1 MAGIGFEL
9 RRLMR
14 QDSLTN
20 IVRTYGYAGLVG
32 SGPWVSSIAS
42 MLVVGAATGGLSDAS
57 RPVVA
62 FLQAVTCL
70 TAASLVVTGPLQ
82 LMFTRFVSDRLFEER
97 PGEVLPNTLG
107 ALTVTT
113 LGGGLTGSLALPW
126 LDGIPPTTRLLMLT
140 AFVLA
145 CDGWLLV
152 ALMTGLKAY
161 GRVLAAFCGANAL
174 GTGTSL
180 AFCGAGLEGL
190 LAGWLV
196 GQAVLTFGL
205 WALVTLEY
213 PASRLV
219 AFDFLSPRWAKYDLA
234 AAGLLWNAGIW
245 ADKVLFWTHPETSAP
260 VLGPLRHSV
269 VYDLP
274 AFLAYLT
281 VVPGMSVFLMR
292 METDFAEQFQVYFAA
307 VRGGGGLADLRQ
319 AKDGM
324 VRAVRM
330 GLWDIAKVQGMTLLA
345 GLASGGAVLAGLG
358 LPAMYRPLLNV
369 DLAAVALQVFLLALV
384 GVLFHLDKRR
394 SALAVVA
401 SFAVTNVLLTA
412 ATLRLG
418 PEFYGYGTA
427 VAALA
432 SALPALLLVDRALAR
447 FEFDTFMG
455 QPG

>member
-1 MAGIGFEL
+1 LAGIGFEL

-20 IVRTYGYAGLVG
+20 IVRSYGYAGIVG

-42 MLVVGAATGGLSDAS
+42 MLVVGAANGGLSDAH

-62 FLQAVTCL
+62 FLHAVTCL

-82 LMFTRFVSDRLFEER
+82 FLFTRFVADRLFEER

-113 LGGGLTGSLALPW
+113 LGSGLVAGLALPW
-126 LDGIPPTTRLLMLT
+126 LDGVSTTARLLMLP

-145 CDGWLLV
+145 CDAWLLV

-161 GRVLAAFCGANAL
+161 GRVLAAFAGANVVGA
-174 GTGTSL
+174 GASL
-180 AFCGAGLEGL
+180 ALARFGLEGL
-190 LAGWLV
+190 LAGWLA
-196 GQAVLTFGL
+196 GQSLLTFGL
-205 WALVTLEY
+205 LANVTREY
-213 PASRLV
+213 TAARLV
-219 AFDFLSPRWAKYDLA
+219 AYDFLSPRLAKYDLA

-245 ADKVLFWTHPETSAP
+245 ADKVLFWMHPATSAA

-292 METDFAEQFQVYFAA
+292 METDFAEQFHAYFAA
-307 VRGGGGLADLRQ
+307 VRGGGGLGDLRD
-319 AKDGM
+319 AKEGM

-330 GLWDIAKVQGMTLLA
+330 GLWDIAKVQGLTVVVA
-345 GLASGGAVLAGLG
+345 LASGGALLAALG
-358 LPAMYRPLLNV
+358 LPAIYRPLLNV
-369 DLAAVALQVFLLALV
+369 DLAAVALQVVLLALV

-394 SALAVVA
+394 GALAVVA
-401 SFAVTNVLLTA
+401 LFAAANALLTA
-412 ATLRLG
+412 WSLRLG

-427 VAALA
+427 VAALL
-432 SALPALLLVDRALAR
+432 SSLPALVLVDRALAR
-447 FEFDTFMG
+447 LEFDTFMG